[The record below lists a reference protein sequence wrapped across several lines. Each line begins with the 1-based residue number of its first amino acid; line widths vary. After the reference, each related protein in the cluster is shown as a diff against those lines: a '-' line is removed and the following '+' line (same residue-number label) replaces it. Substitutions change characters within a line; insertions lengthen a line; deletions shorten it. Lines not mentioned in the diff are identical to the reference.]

1 METQLYEKFI
11 QKVIILCKQKEFSL
25 TSSIDN
31 YLMMNYRLKLER
43 IDKLKAWLDGFRP
56 FDSTLVTELKKLY
69 DVRFTYNSNAIE
81 GNTLTQSETEL
92 VLTKGITVGGKTL
105 DEHLEVIGHKEA
117 IDYIENLAQRDTE
130 INEWEIK
137 QIHNLILRKI
147 NPEEAGSYRTLDVMA
162 AGTNYRY
169 PPHYLLSQLM
179 RDFAIWLNS
188 ESALRLH
195 PVEYVSIAHYR
206 FVSIHPF
213 RDGNGRSARLLMNLL
228 LIRAGYPIVVIDNQI
243 RNDYINALAYGQ
255 QNQDDL
261 SQLFALIFDATISSL
276 VEVLRLLVTASSSRG
291 KGQAF
296 YQEITDFL
304 DRSGGLGNG
313 E

>member
-1 METQLYEKFI
+1 M
-11 QKVIILCKQKEFSL
+11 
-25 TSSIDN
+25 
-31 YLMMNYRLKLER
+31 
-43 IDKLKAWLDGFRP
+43 
-56 FDSTLVTELKKLY
+56 
-69 DVRFTYNSNAIE
+69 
-81 GNTLTQSETEL
+81 
-92 VLTKGITVGGKTL
+92 
-105 DEHLEVIGHKEA
+105 
-117 IDYIENLAQRDTE
+117 
-130 INEWEIK
+130 NEWEIK

-147 NPEEAGSYRTLDVMA
+147 NPDEAGSYRTLDVMA

-169 PPHYLLSQLM
+169 PAHYLLSQLM
-179 RDFAIWLNS
+179 GDFASWLNS
-188 ESALRLH
+188 ESALNLH

-213 RDGNGRSARLLMNLL
+213 RDGNGRTARLLMNLL

-243 RNDYINALAYGQ
+243 RNNYINALAYGQ

-304 DRSGGLGNG
+304 DRSRDLGNG